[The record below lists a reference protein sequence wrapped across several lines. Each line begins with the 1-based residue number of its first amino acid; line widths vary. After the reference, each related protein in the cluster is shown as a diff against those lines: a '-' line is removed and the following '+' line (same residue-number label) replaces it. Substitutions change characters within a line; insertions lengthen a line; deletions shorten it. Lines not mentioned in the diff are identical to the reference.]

1 MNELYEQIKK
11 EVMDE
16 YEKVKNNPVSGEY
29 SQLIIAKNLSKIYI
43 YDYPYT
49 IKWTK
54 EFVKAVEDATQLY
67 KKEYPFVEVD
77 YILDDENCFI
87 GYEIIS
93 YSIRSEESLEEFI
106 DEKFRQRLSQH
117 LANLAG
123 HKGIPRYISKNIA
136 QKILN
141 WELDTIT
148 TSIVLYS

>member
-1 MNELYEQIKK
+1 MYEQIKK

-16 YEKVKNNPVSGEY
+16 YEKIKNNPTPDEY
-29 SQLIIAKNLSKIYI
+29 SELIISKMLSKIYI

-123 HKGIPRYISKNIA
+123 HKEIPRYISKNIA

-148 TSIVLYS
+148 ASIVLYS